1 MPSVSNILV
10 IDDDPG
16 IRLYLRRRL
25 SLAGYDVVAV
35 DAGRAALAETGQQ
48 PPDAIILGNLAVL
61 AAIRSMKAAS
71 SLPVLALLE
80 GGDQARVLAALDAG
94 ADQALLK
101 PFSIEELMAWL
112 RTALRRSGRILA
124 WEGLEVDI
132 ARGRI
137 RRHGQEMKLSQ
148 RQRQLLRVLVE
159 GDGAVIAYPEL
170 VRRVWG
176 SPGAHGTHH
185 LRWAIR
191 ALRQKI
197 EADPRTP
204 AHILTVARVG
214 YRFRAKPIPPSRQDT
229 GRNPSQGPG
238 P

>member
-1 MPSVSNILV
+1 MWSSPESDNFFNCGYHGRSWPSLQKKLQRAPSRAN
-10 IDDDPG
+10 
-16 IRLYLRRRL
+16 L
-25 SLAGYDVVAV
+25 S
-35 DAGRAALAETGQQ
+35 
-48 PPDAIILGNLAVL
+48 
-61 AAIRSMKAAS
+61 
-71 SLPVLALLE
+71 
-80 GGDQARVLAALDAG
+80 
-94 ADQALLK
+94 
-101 PFSIEELMAWL
+101 WL